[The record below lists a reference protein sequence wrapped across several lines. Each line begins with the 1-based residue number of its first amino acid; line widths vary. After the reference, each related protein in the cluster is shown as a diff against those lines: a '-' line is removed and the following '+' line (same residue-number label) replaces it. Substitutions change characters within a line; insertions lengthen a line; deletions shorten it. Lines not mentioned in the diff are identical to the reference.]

1 MKYHSYT
8 ENEVL
13 IKSQEAVHTYFHR
26 DMDAFSRMLDDDFI
40 WIGSYDFHYT
50 KGKESFL
57 EASRQESEEVSAQI
71 SEEEYSVLCHE
82 KKVWIVYGRF
92 TAYAWE
98 NEETLMYSRQ
108 RLTLVWKQ
116 AGDDLKLLHVNCTM
130 ARDIPIE
137 TDSALVSDRLKED
150 VRWFDYIRRF
160 ETVKEKE
167 ERIMLKDN
175 KGGIHYLFPIEI
187 LSVHVEKR
195 LSAICT
201 GNERFIVRKNL
212 NRLLEEIPQ
221 LLQVHKNWLVNP
233 AHVKTIRRYTVT
245 LLQDMEVPV
254 GKSRYNEVKEALAS
268 IPSELLPNACW

>member
-13 IKSQEAVHTYFHR
+13 TKSQEAVHSYFHR
-26 DMDAFSRMLDDDFI
+26 DMDAFARLLDDDFI

-50 KGKESFL
+50 RGKEDFL
-57 EASRQESEEVSAQI
+57 KASKQESEEVSAQI
-71 SEEEYSVLCHE
+71 SEEEYSLLCHE

-92 TAYAWE
+92 TASAWE

-116 AGDDLKLLHVNCTM
+116 VRDELKLLHVNCTM

-137 TDSALVSDRLKED
+137 TDSTFVSDRLKED

-160 ETVKEKE
+160 EAVKEKE
-167 ERIMLKDN
+167 ERIMLKDSG
-175 KGGIHYLFPIEI
+175 GGIHYLFPIEI
-187 LSVHVEKR
+187 LSVHVENR
-195 LSAICT
+195 LSTVNT
-201 GNERFIVRKNL
+201 GNDSFIIRKNL
-212 NRLLEEIPQ
+212 NQILEEIPQ

-233 AHVKTIRRYTVT
+233 AHVETIQRYAIT
-245 LLQDMEVPV
+245 LLPDMEVPV
-254 GKSRYNEVKEALAS
+254 GKSRYNDVKEALAKRKR
-268 IPSELLPNACW
+268 